1 MQLLLACFLKRS
13 FAAKTQIQS
22 CNVDLD
28 LPFMW
33 MQRYGLMSR
42 FLHQSV
48 VCDAMQSVQ
57 LRLPRYPGYSL
68 LAGNREPDA
77 LDGAFFRERAFPAVL
92 APLLREYESL
102 CIYEKDSGC
111 KTQLHPLPTIRW
123 SFSQIY
129 APFSLLFSLMNRVE
143 LVAE

>member
-22 CNVDLD
+22 SNVDLD

-57 LRLPRYPGYSL
+57 LRLSRYPGYSL
-68 LAGNREPDA
+68 LTSYREPDA
-77 LDGAFFRERAFPAVL
+77 LDGAFFSER
-92 APLLREYESL
+92 S
-102 CIYEKDSGC
+102 
-111 KTQLHPLPTIRW
+111 
-123 SFSQIY
+123 
-129 APFSLLFSLMNRVE
+129 
-143 LVAE
+143 